1 MMGLVEVAAGER
13 ALLHLGTWMGYL
25 FGFRH
30 CMDTSQFLRRSHPYR
45 DNFVLLQ
52 VYHSRAKA
60 VVIAIIPILSL
71 LFRSFSLF
79 RR

>member
-45 DNFVLLQ
+45 DNFVLPHLQ
-52 VYHSRAKA
+52 VYHSRAN
-60 VVIAIIPILSL
+60 ITIIPILSL